1 MTAEPQVVATP
12 PRSRP
17 KPAAGASAVPEPTSP
32 APQDATPTSRRGPLL
47 TPRRSNILL
56 LLAAA
61 ILLPVVT
68 AQAMPLAF
76 TPTDSLILA
85 EAAALAIAALALN
98 MLTGYAGQI
107 SLGHA
112 ALLGA
117 GAFASGLVT
126 SKAGLPMWLGLP
138 AAAVASGLIAL
149 VIGFPALRLRG
160 LYLAMVTIAFGFA
173 MYDSILRLDIF
184 TGGSAGVELPRRIWR
199 DTQFSDQSVMLSVAL
214 VALLGVWLLD
224 ANVTRTRLGRAFR
237 AIRENEAVAQAFG
250 IDVARYKLVAFVLS
264 GALAGLAGG
273 LWGHAVGFVNSE
285 SFPFDLSLALIIMVV
300 VGGLGSRAGA
310 VIAAF
315 AFGLFPTLLHNIP
328 WLAGTDVMIGALILM
343 YTVARHPGGFAEVIN
358 EARERR
364 QAKRWPVKLPD
375 DDIVAIPALPRLTH
389 STVAREGVD
398 AAAPVLEVED
408 VTVRFGGVTAVHSA
422 GLRVPRGQ
430 IVGLIGPN
438 GAGKTT
444 LFNTISGLIR
454 PASGRVRLL
463 GRDISDVPAHRRAA
477 LGLGRTFQQIGLAK
491 DQSVLDNLLLAQ
503 HLQAGYHTGRALV
516 YSTSVARTE
525 ARMEKRAREA
535 ITALGFE
542 GRERTPVKRFSH
554 GQQRIIEMGCA
565 LLTDPELLMLDEP
578 SAGMAPGAVEN
589 LAVRLRDLRDSLGR
603 TMLLIEHNVPLVLD
617 VCDYIYVLD
626 FGQVLAQGTPEE
638 VVSNPAV
645 IAAYLGEAAAV

>member
-1 MTAEPQVVATP
+1 MLTA
-12 PRSRP
+12 
-17 KPAAGASAVPEPTSP
+17 
-32 APQDATPTSRRGPLL
+32 
-47 TPRRSNILL
+47 RRSNILL
-56 LLAAA
+56 VLAAA

-112 ALLGA
+112 ALLGV
-117 GAFASGLVT
+117 GAFTSGLIT
-126 SKAGLPMWLGLP
+126 SKAGLPMWVGLP
-138 AAAVASGLIAL
+138 AAALISGLIAL
-149 VIGFPALRLRG
+149 LIGFPALRLRG

-173 MYDSILRLDIF
+173 MYNSILRLDVF
-184 TGGSAGVELPRRIWR
+184 TGGSAGVELPRRVWG
-199 DTQFSDQSVMLSVAL
+199 DTQFNDQSVMLAVTL

-237 AIRENEAVAQAFG
+237 AIRENEAVAQAYG
-250 IDVARYKLVAFVLS
+250 VDVARYKLVAFVLS
-264 GALAGLAGG
+264 GALAGLAGA

-315 AFGLFPTLLHNIP
+315 AFGLFPTVLHNIP
-328 WLAGTDVMIGALILM
+328 WLAGIDVMVGALLLM
-343 YTVARHPGGFAEVIN
+343 YTVARHPGGFAAVIGD
-358 EARERR
+358 ARERR
-364 QAKRWPVKLPD
+364 REKHRAVAPED
-375 DDIVAIPALPRLTH
+375 DDDLVAIPALPRVTH
-389 STVAREGVD
+389 AALRADVD
-398 AAAPVLEVED
+398 LEVPVLEVDD
-408 VTVRFGGVTAVHSA
+408 VTVQFGGLMAVRA
-422 GLRVPRGQ
+422 ANLRVPRGK

-444 LFNTISGLIR
+444 LFNTISGLIQPTR
-454 PASGRVRLL
+454 GTVRLL
-463 GRDISDVPAHRRAA
+463 GRDISEVPAHRRAE

-503 HLQAGYHTGRALV
+503 HLQSGYGTGRALL
-516 YSTSVARTE
+516 YTARVARTE
-525 ARMEKRAREA
+525 ERMQQRAHDA
-535 ITALGFE
+535 IVALGFE
-542 GRERTPVKRFSH
+542 GREQTPVKRFSH

-589 LAVRLRDLRDSLGR
+589 LAVRLNDLRDSMGR
-603 TMLLIEHNVPLVLD
+603 TVLLIEHNVPLVLD

-626 FGQVLAQGTPEE
+626 FGQVLAEGTPDE

-645 IAAYLGEAAAV
+645 IEAYLGEAVAV